1 MSCNLLK
8 TWGSE
13 WIMGICLA
21 LRDLNIMI
29 LNWKWVYVKFIS
41 LEFKSSPS
49 PNLSDSK
56 YVVHLIYN
64 KGVYICFYMLHWGAF
79 GWTRQRS
86 HHGKRNKLLAFPSP
100 MGILTLSSW
109 TVRTSVSWCQ
119 FCPFCLTLL
128 AVQQRDFNRKP
139 PRAWGVRSLRTVR
152 LSRGCKLKPPGD
164 EKKNVSDTPVL
175 KLYCTTQITTVC
187 WENFGMSAYVIM
199 PPKMQ
204 IMSKKARWWWN
215 SLSGDRNKLIYVT
228 LSTYLKRWCAISFH
242 ILPQTR
248 CALIYNMFEQLINI
262 LKCHSGIICIN
273 IHLEY
278 TTSCQIQ
285 FKKKSS

>member
-1 MSCNLLK
+1 MSWNLLQ
-8 TWGSE
+8 TEGSE

-29 LNWKWVYVKFIS
+29 LNWKWVYVKFSS
-41 LEFKSSPS
+41 LESKSSPS

-56 YVVHLIYN
+56 YVGHLIYN
-64 KGVYICFYMLHWGAF
+64 KGVYICFYVLHWGAF

-86 HHGKRNKLLAFPSP
+86 HHGKRNKPLAFPSP
-100 MGILTLSSW
+100 MGTLTLSSW

-128 AVQQRDFNRKP
+128 AAQRRDFNRKP

-152 LSRGCKLKPPGD
+152 LSWGCKLKPPGD
-164 EKKNVSDTPVL
+164 EKKKVSDTPVL

-199 PPKMQ
+199 LPKMQ

-262 LKCHSGIICIN
+262 
-273 IHLEY
+273 
-278 TTSCQIQ
+278 
-285 FKKKSS
+285 